1 MKTKTVDMLSGSLM
15 KNLIIFSLPLVLSGI
30 LQLLFNATD
39 IIVIG
44 KYAGKESLAAVGST
58 GALINL
64 LINVF
69 IGVSIGASVVMG
81 RFVGARDTINARD
94 TLHTAM
100 TIAVIGGIIMAFV
113 GYILSPIFLEMMGT
127 PEEVLP
133 LASIYMRI
141 YFLGMPAFMIYNFGA
156 SILRAIG
163 DTKRP
168 LYFLIV
174 SGFVNLVLN
183 LTLVIVFDMGVAGV
197 AIGTVV
203 SQIVSAGLI
212 LAGFLKTSGFLRLDL
227 QKLRIDKNITK
238 EILKIG
244 LPAGF
249 QGAVFSISN
258 VLIQSSINS
267 FGSVVMAG
275 NTAAGNL
282 EGFVYT
288 GMNAVYQSCLSFTS
302 QNLGAKQ
309 YKRIE
314 KILLSSLALVVMVGL
329 CLGVGIYILGHYVL
343 GVYTSDP
350 EVIMYGMERLQIIA
364 TLYFLCGIMDVFVGT
379 LRGVGYSVTPMI
391 VSLTGV
397 CMFRV
402 IWIYTIFRAYP
413 TRLILYISYPI
424 SWVLTLSLHLITYLI
439 IRKKVILRE
448 D

>member
-81 RFVGARDTINARD
+81 RYVGARDTINARD

-183 LTLVIVFDMGVAGV
+183 LTLVIVYDMGVAGV

>member
-1 MKTKTVDMLSGSLM
+1 MLSGSLM

-81 RFVGARDTINARD
+81 RYVGARDTINARD

-424 SWVLTLSLHLITYLI
+424 SWVLTLSLHLITYLV